1 MELKGV
7 LYLIPT
13 PLGDIDPALVIPAG
27 VLELLPTIKRF
38 VVEELRSARRYL
50 SRAGLKGRLD
60 TVELYELN
68 EHTADSEIVSYLN
81 LFNDGISVGMISEAG
96 LPAVADPGARLVE
109 LCHENGIKVIPL
121 VGPSSL
127 MMALMSSGKNGQSF
141 AFNGYL
147 PIKSD
152 DRKSKIKQLEK
163 LSKSFGQSQIII
175 ETPYRNNALMADF
188 LQVCSPSTKLTVA
201 MNISMD
207 DEFIKTHTIEEWR
220 RKPIEFNKKPAVF
233 IL

>member
-1 MELKGV
+1 MKGV

-68 EHTADSEIVSYLN
+68 EHTADSEIVSFLN

>member
-1 MELKGV
+1 MKGV

>member
-68 EHTADSEIVSYLN
+68 EHTADSEIVSFLN

>member
-81 LFNDGISVGMISEAG
+81 LFNDGTSVGMISEAG